1 MSDKIPPVT
10 DLPARLRWLYMTRF
24 ERDCERVAADAIE
37 AQQREIERLKVDVET
52 YMQIANEAVAE
63 RKRFAKAWID
73 SRHKEHFKRRRAVM
87 SDLREAAE
95 AALDALLGIT
105 GQGRVSPSGASEAL
119 AAIAALRAALAE
131 EQREITKLTA
141 ERDAARKDAASAQN
155 AVSEWYDKVRAVEAE
170 RDAARDAALE
180 EAAKMCEE
188 LRGFRP
194 NECDHIAWLIRAMK
208 ENRDE

>member
-1 MSDKIPPVT
+1 MSDALKSAFE
-10 DLPARLRWLYMTRF
+10 DLVKQVEKLTAQ
-24 ERDCERVAADAIE
+24 RDDLLADNRRNQE
-37 AQQREIERLKVDVET
+37 L
-52 YMQIANEAVAE
+52 
-63 RKRFAKAWID
+63 FA
-73 SRHKEHFKRRRAVM
+73 
-87 SDLREAAE
+87 
-95 AALDALLGIT
+95 
-105 GQGRVSPSGASEAL
+105 
-119 AAIAALRAALAE
+119 
-131 EQREITKLTA
+131 KLTA